1 CGRMRDTF
9 YGWVQQI
16 HSWLI
21 PAPYSLVS
29 RSEHQLFNDE
39 EKKELKIILRDFMSL
54 VSLNLEAG
62 LTRDKQKE
70 AEYVDTSLEL
80 WRKHLPSLI
89 TFSKKVRE
97 YWQESN
103 KKI

>member
-1 CGRMRDTF
+1 
-9 YGWVQQI
+9 
-16 HSWLI
+16 
-21 PAPYSLVS
+21 
-29 RSEHQLFNDE
+29 
-39 EKKELKIILRDFMSL
+39 MSL

-70 AEYVDTSLEL
+70 AEYVDKSLEL

-97 YWQESN
+97 YWQ
-103 KKI
+103 KKDK